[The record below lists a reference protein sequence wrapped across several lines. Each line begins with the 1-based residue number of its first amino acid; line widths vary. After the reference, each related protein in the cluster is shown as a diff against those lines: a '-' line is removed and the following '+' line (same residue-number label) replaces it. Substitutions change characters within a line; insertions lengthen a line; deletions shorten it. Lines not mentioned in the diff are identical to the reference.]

1 MTYLIGDIGN
11 TETKLCVLDKKFKII
26 KRLNV
31 DTLKIKNQYY
41 FKKII
46 FSFVKNKIIDNK
58 ALFSSVVPSVFFA
71 IKKYFKKYFNI
82 QCQELKQTYY
92 SKIIKINANRK
103 QVGSDRIANAIG
115 AYYNYKSDCIVLDFG
130 TATTFDVINNKGTYW
145 GGIIAPGVNLSLNTL
160 IKKADQIP
168 SFTLKKINKVVG
180 NNTISALRSGF
191 YWGYAGLIENILQLI
206 RKETKRNYKII
217 LTGGFSSLF
226 KNSIKSKVF
235 IDKDITMKGLIELL
249 KVK

>member
-1 MTYLIGDIGN
+1 MKYLLGDIGN
-11 TETKLCVLDKKFKII
+11 SETKLCILDKRFKII
-26 KRLNV
+26 KRLNI
-31 DTLKIKNQYY
+31 DTSKIKNQYY

-82 QCQELKQTYY
+82 QCIELKQTNY
-92 SKIIKINANRK
+92 SKVIKINVNRK
-103 QVGSDRIANAIG
+103 QIGSDRIANAIG
-115 AYYNYKSDCIVLDFG
+115 AYFKYKSDCIVLDFG
-130 TATTFDVINNKGTYW
+130 TATTFDVINKGAYW

-168 SFTLKKINKVVG
+168 SFTLKKINKIVG
-180 NNTISALRSGF
+180 KNTISALRSGF
-191 YWGYAGLIENILQLI
+191 YWGYTGLIENILQLI

-235 IDKDITMKGLIELL
+235 IDKDITMKGLIKLL

>member
-82 QCQELKQTYY
+82 QCQELKQTHY
-92 SKIIKINANRK
+92 SKIIKVNVNKK
-103 QVGSDRIANAIG
+103 QIGSDRIANAIG
-115 AYYNYKSDCIVLDFG
+115 ANCTYKRNCIVLDFG
-130 TATTFDVINNKGTYW
+130 TATTFDVITKDVYKG
-145 GGIIAPGVNLSLNTL
+145 GVIAPGVYLSLSTL
-160 IKKADQIP
+160 IKCADQIP
-168 SFTLKKINKVVG
+168 PFTLKKIKNVIG

-191 YWGYAGLIENILQLI
+191 YWGYVGLIENILLLI
-206 RKETKRNYKII
+206 KKQTKKNYKII
-217 LTGGFSSLF
+217 LTGGFSLLF
-226 KNSIKSKVF
+226 KKSIKSKVLV
-235 IDKDITMKGLIELL
+235 DKDITMRGLIELL
-249 KVK
+249 KIK